1 MWSPSKENTKALFF
15 FLKNTQFHCYRLGIT
30 CCLLRSASCFVCSIP
45 THVANK
51 EVAELPLVDKLY
63 TMKSMTQLKGV
74 SALLFFIFIKEM
86 LYKND
91 KYIKMIIYK

>member
-1 MWSPSKENTKALFF
+1 MESFQRKYKSAFFF
-15 FLKNTQFHCYRLGIT
+15 FLKNTVSLLQVGDYCS
-30 CCLLRSASCFVCSIP
+30 LLRSASCFVYSIP

-51 EVAELPLVDKLY
+51 EVPELPLVDKLY
-63 TMKSMTQLKGV
+63 PMKSMTQLKGV
-74 SALLFFIFIKEM
+74 SPLLFFIFIKEM

>member
-1 MWSPSKENTKALFF
+1 MWSPSKKKYKRAF
-15 FLKNTQFHCYRLGIT
+15 FLFKKIQFHCYRLGIS
-30 CCLLRSASCFVCSIP
+30 CLLRSASCFACSIP

-74 SALLFFIFIKEM
+74 SPLLFFIFIKEM

-91 KYIKMIIYK
+91 KYIKMLIYKC